1 MVVRDMSQREV
12 PFEQSLEGKEDT
24 SQVSGEMSWGK
35 GFLGRGGRARAKALR
50 QKQA

>member
-35 GFLGRGGRARAKALR
+35 GFLGRGEEPVQRP
-50 QKQA
+50 